1 MTVAVAK
8 IAGAA
13 TPPLACKSNAL
24 ATAAYSAERTNVTH
38 SAYSVMAKKGGV
50 VAAAEGLRGG
60 LREGW
65 F

>member
-13 TPPLACKSNAL
+13 TPPLARKSNAL

-38 SAYSVMAKKGGV
+38 SADSVMAKKGGV